1 MRSKFLHLCPEGLSP
16 YSSLSNR
23 KGKGRLKRRSA
34 VVTASLVY
42 VVARQ
47 EFHFY
52 LSNELSFFFLSN
64 HVEHVVKTLVLV

>member
-1 MRSKFLHLCPEGLSP
+1 M
-16 YSSLSNR
+16 
-23 KGKGRLKRRSA
+23 
-34 VVTASLVY
+34 VTASLVY